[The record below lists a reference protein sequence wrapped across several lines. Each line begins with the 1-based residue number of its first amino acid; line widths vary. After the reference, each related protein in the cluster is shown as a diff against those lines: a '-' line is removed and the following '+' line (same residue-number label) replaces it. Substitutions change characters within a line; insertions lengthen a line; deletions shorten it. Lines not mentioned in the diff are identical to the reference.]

1 MPSSIISTSLSR
13 VSLLLV
19 ARRTLSHVMVH
30 IVSRVALGISDKV
43 RSISVGVSS
52 DVLIMSMKMRG
63 DWSRYVAQLADVSV
77 TSSSRY
83 DRSGSR
89 VPLGLWDMLSEALFL
104 TPGMYI
110 ILNLQQWVFSFRLR
124 RRICGTVSGCQCNV
138 IL

>member
-1 MPSSIISTSLSR
+1 MISTSLSI

-19 ARRTLSHVMVH
+19 AKRTLCHVMVD
-30 IVSRVALGISDKV
+30 IVSRVALAISDKV

-83 DRSGSR
+83 GRSGSR
-89 VPLGLWDMLSEALFL
+89 VPHTLELVAEGLFL
-104 TPGMYI
+104 QAAET
-110 ILNLQQWVFSFRLR
+110 WVAYGLK
-124 RRICGTVSGCQCNV
+124 
-138 IL
+138 